1 MEPVVI
7 RKQMANVDRSFEHL
21 YPEFAS
27 RVSIILASM
36 QRWCAVH
43 SPGVIP
49 ELGEGYRSVSRQK
62 ELYARGRTKEGSIVT
77 YKDGVVHRS
86 NHQSSL
92 AFDLWL
98 KIKGKKNY
106 DWNGTP
112 ELWDYFGHLCRAQGL
127 KWGGDWSSFKDK
139 PHCEWNTAD
148 YKTYIDARAWQ
159 KVQGLA

>member
-1 MEPVVI
+1 MPT
-7 RKQMANVDRSFEHL
+7 VDRKIEHL
-21 YPEFAS
+21 YPEFGT
-27 RVSIILASM
+27 RVKEILEEMA
-36 QRWCAVH
+36 RWCAVH

-62 ELYARGRTKEGSIVT
+62 ELYAQGRTKKGSIVT

-98 KIKGKKNY
+98 KIKGKKDY

-112 ELWDYFGHLCRAQGL
+112 ELWDYFGHLCREQGL
-127 KWGGDWSSFKDK
+127 KWGGDWTRFKDY
-139 PHCEWNTAD
+139 PHCEWPTND
-148 YKTYIDARAWQ
+148 FETYREALAWQ
-159 KVQGLA
+159 SHRGLS